1 MISPIDREIGRDI
14 GIALLAIERVVWWFI
29 HHEEMIE
36 KLAVKF
42 GRRKGDKNMTFLQM
56 LSEGPAVLG
65 DVLTAIGKL
74 QGDLPLLLKTI
85 ADFQALSADEKDPV
99 KLMADLNAILPDVTA
114 DLQAIS
120 ALFPQPTVVT
130 PAAPTPPAA

>member
-1 MISPIDREIGRDI
+1 
-14 GIALLAIERVVWWFI
+14 
-29 HHEEMIE
+29 
-36 KLAVKF
+36 
-42 GRRKGDKNMTFLQM
+42 MTFLQM

-120 ALFPQPTVVT
+120 ALFPQPTAVT
-130 PAAPTPPAA
+130 PATPTPPAAA